1 MADLE
6 RCELVD
12 CDLEG
17 ADLTAAR
24 LPGSRIEG
32 CTLDR
37 AQLSKAAMAGTLLH
51 GTTLEGVLGAD
62 ALRGTTIGSDQVV
75 ALALPLFAALGIT
88 VDDGPAPSA
97 GCDAVRM
104 RCGTTHGAR
113 RAWAARA
120 NPVLI
125 ERPDPRVRRRAG
137 AIGRP
142 PLEALDHL
150 R

>member
-1 MADLE
+1 MTGASLAMVRARDVVFSGCKLDDAGFGMADLE

-32 CTLDR
+32 CRLDR
-37 AQLSKAAMAGTLLH
+37 AQLSKASMAGTLLH

-88 VDDGPAPSA
+88 VDDGPGS
-97 GCDAVRM
+97 
-104 RCGTTHGAR
+104 
-113 RAWAARA
+113 
-120 NPVLI
+120 
-125 ERPDPRVRRRAG
+125 
-137 AIGRP
+137 
-142 PLEALDHL
+142 
-150 R
+150 